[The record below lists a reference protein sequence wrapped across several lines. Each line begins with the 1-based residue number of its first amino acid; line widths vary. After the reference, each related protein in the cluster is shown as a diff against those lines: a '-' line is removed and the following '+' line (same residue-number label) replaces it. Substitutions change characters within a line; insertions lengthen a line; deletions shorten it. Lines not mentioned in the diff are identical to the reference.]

1 MKSPTS
7 ILWNLW
13 DKEKILYPTQ
23 LGVQHYAQSFEIS
36 ETMIQ
41 TLAMRRYL
49 RKGMEAF
56 VQHYRWT
63 PSAVVDLLRSELIE
77 IEQGKPSYLVQ
88 EIKP

>member
-1 MKSPTS
+1 MKSSTS
-7 ILWNLW
+7 ILWDLW
-13 DKEKILYPTQ
+13 DDANLLYPIG
-23 LGVQHYAQSFEIS
+23 LGVQKYARSFDVS
-36 ETMIQ
+36 EEVIQ
-41 TLAMRRYL
+41 KLAMRRYL